1 MPELGT
7 PVSPVGAPAR
17 RASEPP
23 TMRTEGGAGRAF
35 GRTVSRNPTPPDRL
49 STSLR
54 VQSADRRE
62 RNAGLDAVSRGSA
75 GPGRRARPTKKS
87 TEWSMRP
94 DVRRSGRHDLP
105 GRRCRRPQRRGRGD
119 LRPTTHSGRR
129 RCRCGRHRGC
139 AIAACGG
146 SPCLRNNW
154 ESRPARVP
162 RRKLNEAP
170 RRKGRTV
177 GESTITPTPR
187 RSRHPGSRC
196 TITQR
201 SSPPSHTKRGCRPA
215 TADWIVSA
223 ATW

>member
-7 PVSPVGAPAR
+7 PASPVGAPAR

-23 TMRTEGGAGRAF
+23 TIRTEGGAGRAF

-54 VQSADRRE
+54 VQSAEQRE
-62 RNAGLDAVSRGSA
+62 RNAGLDAVSRGRA
-75 GPGRRARPTKKS
+75 GSGDEHVYEEIDGDGRCGPTRAARGGT
-87 TEWSMRP
+87 TLQAG
-94 DVRRSGRHDLP
+94 DAGGRN
-105 GRRCRRPQRRGRGD
+105 GAVVAICV
-119 LRPTTHSGRR
+119 PTTHSGRR
-129 RCRCGRHRGC
+129 PCRCGRHRGC
-139 AIAACGG
+139 AIAACG
-146 SPCLRNNW
+146 SNPCLRNNW
-154 ESRPARVP
+154 ESRPARAP

-170 RRKGRTV
+170 RRKGRTA

-196 TITQR
+196 TTTQR
-201 SSPPSHTKRGCRPA
+201 SSPPSRTKRRCRPV
-215 TADWIVSA
+215 TADWIASA